1 MDTLE
6 QFKQWVQ
13 GQGQELEAAIRSSA
27 DRSNPIQK
35 HAHEMQLNRLCTALN
50 LIDEFKQMS

>member
-13 GQGQELEAAIRSSA
+13 GQGQSLEEAIRSPS
-27 DRSNPIQK
+27 DKSNPIQK
-35 HAHEMQLNRLCTALN
+35 NANEMQLNRLCTALN
-50 LIDEFKQMS
+50 LIDEFKQLS